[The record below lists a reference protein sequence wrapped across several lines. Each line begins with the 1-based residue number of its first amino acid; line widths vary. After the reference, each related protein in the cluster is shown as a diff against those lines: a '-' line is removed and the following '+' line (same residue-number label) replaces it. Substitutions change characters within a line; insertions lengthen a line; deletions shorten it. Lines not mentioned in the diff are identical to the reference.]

1 MSNHQKVQLS
11 MVVNSNPVSLEI
23 EPTETLLQVLREKLG
38 LKGTK
43 QGCNLCNCGACT
55 VLLDGRPIY
64 ACSKLAI
71 QANGS
76 KILTIEGLAPGN
88 QLHPLQHSFIE
99 HGAFQCGYCTP
110 GMLLSASALLDE
122 NPSPDREEIRK
133 AISGNLCRCTGYQ
146 QILDAIQAASR
157 QSGG

>member
-1 MSNHQKVQLS
+1 MLNQQKVQLFV
-11 MVVNSNPVSLEI
+11 VVNSNPVNLDI
-23 EPTETLLQVLREKLG
+23 ELMTTLLEVLRERLG

-43 QGCNLCNCGACT
+43 QGCNMGNCGACT
-55 VLLDGRPIY
+55 VLLDGRPVY

-76 KILTIEGLAPGN
+76 KILTIEGLAQGDK
-88 QLHPLQHSFIE
+88 LHILQQCFIE

-110 GMLLSASALLDE
+110 GMLLSARALLCE
-122 NPSPDREEIRK
+122 NPSPDKEEIRE

-146 QILDAIQAASR
+146 QILDAIQAASG
-157 QSGG
+157 QLGG